1 MHDDSRVPAPRAIA
15 VDFHPADAP
24 TFAAAVRLAGE
35 HDLST
40 EADLRAALS
49 PIYGDVLV
57 DLSACAFI
65 GSAVLRV
72 VIADSQAREREGH
85 RLELLVPTANRVI
98 TRTLEVSGVAR
109 LLRVRTEPGSG
120 AQEAHEP
127 A

>member
-1 MHDDSRVPAPRAIA
+1 MQNDTRDPTPPAIA

-24 TFAAAVRLAGE
+24 TFAAAVRLTGE

-40 EADLRAALS
+40 EADVRAVLS

-57 DLSACAFI
+57 DLSACEFI
-65 GSAVLRV
+65 GSAVLGV
-72 VIADSQAREREGH
+72 VIADSHAREREGH
-85 RLELLVPTANRVI
+85 RLELLVPTTNRAI

-109 LLRVRTEPGSG
+109 LLRVHREPGSG
-120 AQEAHEP
+120 EQEAHEP